1 MEEKYIKRI
10 AVLIGRELTGKITE
24 YERGMLAE
32 WRRQSDKNEQL
43 YQRLT
48 DKERLAQ
55 EYRQM
60 KSVGIERPLAD
71 MKGRIARL
79 TVRSERAK
87 LIFRLWA
94 GVAAI
99 VLLILVWKGNGWIYH
114 SAFMEEKGLQADE
127 IRPGQTQATLILS
140 TGENITLDSDT
151 LITGDRK
158 SVV

>member
-32 WRRQSDKNEQL
+32 WRGQSDKNEQL

-48 DKERLAQ
+48 DKERLAR

-79 TVRSERAK
+79 TVRPEERAK

-99 VLLILVWKGNGWIYH
+99 VLLIL
-114 SAFMEEKGLQADE
+114 
-127 IRPGQTQATLILS
+127 
-140 TGENITLDSDT
+140 
-151 LITGDRK
+151 DRK
-158 SVV
+158 STRLNSSHR